1 MESMLF
7 LLAYLAVAA
16 AFYLACA
23 RELGRAR
30 TRERVPRDT
39 ADHFILHLVAVLAAI
54 CWVVSLPVLVR
65 AGIRWLRP
73 WRALSAGV
81 ARVAARL
88 PFRRTRLAG

>member
-1 MESMLF
+1 MVV
-7 LLAYLAVAA
+7 LLVYLAVAA

-23 RELGRAR
+23 GELRRAR

-39 ADHFILHLVAVLAAI
+39 ADHFILHLVAVLAALL
-54 CWVVSLPVLVR
+54 WAVALPVLVR
-65 AGIRWLRP
+65 AGVRRLRP
-73 WRALSAGV
+73 RQALSALY